1 MRWGLGLPKVVW
13 KKKLI
18 YRKLIRDLLGELFS
32 SGQILNRRRL
42 FGNLWFIDVDEGSR
56 RKLKNIVQYAN
67 GYY

>member
-1 MRWGLGLPKVVW
+1 MRWGLGLPKVLW
-13 KKKLI
+13 KKLI

-56 RKLKNIVQYAN
+56 RNLNNIVQYAN